1 MFDMCVTMRAVA
13 ERTQI
18 AALAGKTRQIAA
30 VDREADYRFTTI
42 GQSNDGECME
52 QEKCTTILLPWML
65 LSLMY
70 QRVRNFYCTSFC
82 GRKSTQLRWMPT
94 VAAVRACKAASGSVA
109 GAYSTRAPQAER
121 GGVVGQG
128 GRGKEK
134 LNERIIRRLVFW

>member
-1 MFDMCVTMRAVA
+1 
-13 ERTQI
+13 
-18 AALAGKTRQIAA
+18 
-30 VDREADYRFTTI
+30 
-42 GQSNDGECME
+42 ME
-52 QEKCTTILLPWML
+52 PEKCTTILLPWML

-82 GRKSTQLRWMPT
+82 DRKSTQLRWMPT

-109 GAYSTRAPQAER
+109 GAYRAPEAER

-134 LNERIIRRLVFW
+134 LNERIVRRLVFW